1 MKAVDMCYPCL
12 CRLARQAATLAT
24 VDERLRAAAAREGL
38 KVVDENFS
46 TDGLTLDIA
55 TKIHRAVKEI
65 TGNPDPYRKMKDDE
79 IKISREIIDEVAPAY
94 PQDIKGLMA
103 LSALGNS
110 IDFFRR
116 QDDIVKDL
124 RTPLKFSVDD
134 SDRFIQR
141 LKGAK
146 NILFLGDNAGEVF
159 FDLPLLRCLE
169 RYAPVTY
176 VVKGAPVQNDATLH
190 DLKVAGLDGQLNRV
204 ITTGIATPG
213 VVFPLASDEFRRAF
227 QSADLVLAKGMGYWE
242 GLSELPPQGKV
253 LYCTMAKCQPVADS
267 LGVPLNS
274 YAMMFR

>member
-12 CRLARQAATLAT
+12 CRLAKQAATLAT
-24 VDERLRAAAAREGL
+24 DDERLRAAAVREGM
-38 KVVDENFS
+38 KVVDDNFS

-79 IKISREIIDEVAPAY
+79 IKTSRGIIGEVAPAY

-124 RTPLKFSVDD
+124 RTPLKFSVDH
-134 SDRFIQR
+134 SGQFIDK

-213 VVFPLASDEFRRAF
+213 VIFPLASAEFRRAF
-227 QSADLVLAKGMGYWE
+227 ESADLVLAKGMGYWE

-274 YAMMFR
+274 YAVVLR

>member
-12 CRLARQAATLAT
+12 CRLARPAATLAT

-242 GLSELPPQGKV
+242 GLSELPPEGKV

-274 YAMMFR
+274 YAMVFR

>member
-1 MKAVDMCYPCL
+1 MKAVDICYPCL
-12 CRLARQAATLAT
+12 RRLAKQAATLAT
-24 VDERLRAAAAREGL
+24 ADEKLRAAAVREGL
-38 KVVDENFS
+38 KVVDDNFS

-55 TKIHRAVKEI
+55 TRIHRAVKEI
-65 TGNPDPYRKMKDDE
+65 TGNPDSYRKMKDDE
-79 IKISREIIDEVAPAY
+79 IKISREIIGEVAPAY

-242 GLSELPPQGKV
+242 GLSELPPEGKV

-274 YAMMFR
+274 YAMVFR

>member
-24 VDERLRAAAAREGL
+24 ADEKLRAAAVRAGL
-38 KVVDENFS
+38 KVVDDNFS

-55 TKIHRAVKEI
+55 TRIHRAVKEI

-79 IKISREIIDEVAPAY
+79 IKISREIIGEVAPAY

-124 RTPLKFSVDD
+124 RTPLKFFVDD
-134 SDRFIQR
+134 SDRFIEK

-146 NILFLGDNAGEVF
+146 NVLFLGDNAGEVF

-213 VVFPLASDEFRRAF
+213 VVFPQASDEFRRAF
-227 QSADLVLAKGMGYWE
+227 ESADLVLAKGMGYWE
-242 GLSELPPQGKV
+242 GLSELPAEGKV

>member
-1 MKAVDMCYPCL
+1 MKAVDICYPCL
-12 CRLARQAATLAT
+12 CRLAKQAATLAT
-24 VDERLRAAAAREGL
+24 VDEKLRAAAVREGL
-38 KVVDENFS
+38 KVVDDNFS

-55 TKIHRAVKEI
+55 TRIHRAVKEI
-65 TGNPDPYRKMKDDE
+65 TGNPDPYRRMKDDE
-79 IKISREIIDEVAPAY
+79 IKISKGIIDEVAPAY

-124 RTPLKFSVDD
+124 RTPLKFSVDH
-134 SDRFIQR
+134 SDRFIEK
-141 LKGAK
+141 LKEAK
-146 NILFLGDNAGEVF
+146 SVLFLGDNAGEVF

-213 VVFPLASDEFRRAF
+213 VVFPQASDEFRRAF
-227 QSADLVLAKGMGYWE
+227 ESADLVLAKGMGYWE

-274 YAMMFR
+274 YAMVFR

>member
-1 MKAVDMCYPCL
+1 MKAVDICYPCL
-12 CRLARQAATLAT
+12 CRLAKQAATLAT
-24 VDERLRAAAAREGL
+24 ADEKLRAAAVRAGL
-38 KVVDENFS
+38 KVVDDNFS

-55 TKIHRAVKEI
+55 TRIHRAVKEI
-65 TGNPDPYRKMKDDE
+65 TGDPDPYRKMKDDE
-79 IKISREIIDEVAPAY
+79 IKISREIIGEVAPTY

-134 SDRFIQR
+134 SDRFIER

-146 NILFLGDNAGEVF
+146 SVLFLGDNAGEVF

-213 VVFPLASDEFRRAF
+213 VIFPLASAEFRRAF

-274 YAMMFR
+274 YAMVFR

>member
-1 MKAVDMCYPCL
+1 MKAVDICYPCL
-12 CRLARQAATLAT
+12 CRLAKQAATLAT
-24 VDERLRAAAAREGL
+24 VDEKLRAAAVREGL
-38 KVVDENFS
+38 KVVDDNFS

-65 TGNPDPYRKMKDDE
+65 TGNPDPYRRMKDDE
-79 IKISREIIDEVAPAY
+79 IKISKGIIDEVAPAY

-124 RTPLKFSVDD
+124 RTPLKFSVDH
-134 SDRFIQR
+134 SDRFIEK
-141 LKGAK
+141 LKEAK
-146 NILFLGDNAGEVF
+146 SVLFLGDNAGEVF

-213 VVFPLASDEFRRAF
+213 VVFPQASDEFRRAF
-227 QSADLVLAKGMGYWE
+227 ESADLVLAKGMGYWE

-274 YAMMFR
+274 YAMVFR

>member
-24 VDERLRAAAAREGL
+24 DDERLRAKAIEEGM

-79 IKISREIIDEVAPAY
+79 IKISREIIGEVAPAY

-124 RTPLKFSVDD
+124 RAPLKFFADH
-134 SDRFIQR
+134 SDRFIER

-159 FDLPLLRCLE
+159 FDLPLIRCLE
-169 RYAPVTY
+169 QYAPVTY

-213 VVFPLASDEFRRAF
+213 VIFPLASAEFRRAF

-274 YAMMFR
+274 YAMVFR

>member
-274 YAMMFR
+274 YAMVFR

>member
-24 VDERLRAAAAREGL
+24 DDERLRAKAIEEGM

-79 IKISREIIDEVAPAY
+79 IKISREIIGEVAPAY

-134 SDRFIQR
+134 SDRFIER

-146 NILFLGDNAGEVF
+146 SVLFLGDNAGEVF

-213 VVFPLASDEFRRAF
+213 VIFPLASAEFRRAF

-274 YAMMFR
+274 YAMVFR